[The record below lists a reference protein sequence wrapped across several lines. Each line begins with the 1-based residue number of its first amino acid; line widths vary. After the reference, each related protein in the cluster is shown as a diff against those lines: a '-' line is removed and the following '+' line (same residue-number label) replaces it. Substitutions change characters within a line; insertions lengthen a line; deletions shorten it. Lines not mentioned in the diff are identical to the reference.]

1 MTKGVR
7 YTEEFKRNAVTQV
20 VGRGYSVKEVSDRW
34 GISTKSLYGWI
45 KQYQK
50 LESLWVQETDQAWEN
65 RRLKVELARVTE
77 ERDILKKATAYFA
90 RETKWSM
97 RLSRHIDYYF
107 LFGLCVVFWGFITAN
122 FMRGLNR
129 RWARE
134 ARMIAD

>member
-50 LESLWVQETDQAWEN
+50 LESL
-65 RRLKVELARVTE
+65 
-77 ERDILKKATAYFA
+77 
-90 RETKWSM
+90 
-97 RLSRHIDYYF
+97 
-107 LFGLCVVFWGFITAN
+107 
-122 FMRGLNR
+122 
-129 RWARE
+129 
-134 ARMIAD
+134 